1 MRSVS
6 GTAIKI
12 GRAERVLLF
21 SGLALLAAW
30 ACVRSYGTI
39 RSRAAVAQF
48 RTLEATIQTTNEDAA
63 ASIEPLPNS
72 SIDFRTWSAQRIS
85 AYKDG
90 LTKEFESPI
99 ALLRIP
105 KIELEVPVFN
115 GTDGLTLNRGVGRI
129 LGTAKIG
136 QPGNLGIAGHRDSFF
151 RGLQNIT
158 AGDVVE
164 LARPSATD
172 TYTVH
177 DIKIV
182 TPEDTHVLDSTPTS
196 TLTLVTCFPFYFV
209 GHAPKRFI
217 VAASLEGTRSSNLS
231 PKEDPNSS
239 GKNAKTNK
247 EK

>member
-6 GTAIKI
+6 GTELKI
-12 GRAERVLLF
+12 GRTEGIFLFLGLILLGMWV
-21 SGLALLAAW
+21 SARL
-30 ACVRSYGTI
+30 YGTI
-39 RSRAAVAQF
+39 RSRMAVAQF
-48 RTLEATIQTTNEDAA
+48 RALEAADQPANEDTSP
-63 ASIEPLPNS
+63 SIELLPNS
-72 SIDFRTWSAQRIS
+72 PADFRMWSAQRIS
-85 AYKDG
+85 AYKDT
-90 LTKEFESPI
+90 LSKEFASPI

-105 KIELEVPVFN
+105 KLALEVPVFN
-115 GTDGLTLNRGVGRI
+115 GTDDLTLNRGVGRI

-151 RGLQNIT
+151 RGLQKIA

-164 LARPSATD
+164 LARASATD

-182 TPEDTHVLDSTPTS
+182 MPEDTHVLDSTPTS

-209 GHAPKRFI
+209 GQAPKRFI
-217 VAASLEGTRSSNLS
+217 VAASLESTRSPSLS